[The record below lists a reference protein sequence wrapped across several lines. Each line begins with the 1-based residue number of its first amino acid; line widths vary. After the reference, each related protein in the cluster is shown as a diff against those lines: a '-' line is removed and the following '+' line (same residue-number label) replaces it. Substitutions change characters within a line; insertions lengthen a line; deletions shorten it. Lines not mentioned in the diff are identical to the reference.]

1 MDAKKI
7 GAFIAQQRRL
17 KQLTQKQLGELLGIS
32 DKTVSKWECG
42 YGLPDISIIA
52 PLCAE
57 LEITINELLSGE
69 QLAQEEYPE
78 KAEENMIQLMQESNK
93 TGKKY
98 LLKVTLTNL
107 CIFAAGLAIIV
118 IHKAEMYYNVVNFL
132 DTFRIAELL
141 FILGASLWTAG
152 CLKDFGIAF
161 LLLFRKASYPQ
172 QLAHAILAISTA
184 QKALLYGSALNGIF
198 RMILVFGDLQ
208 FHECLSALPINL
220 AEFFVTLFYGVL
232 TALLLEPVKSRL
244 KKKQIDI

>member
-7 GAFIAQQRRL
+7 GAFIAQQHRL
-17 KQLTQKQLGELLGIS
+17 KQLTQKQLGESLGIS

-52 PLCAE
+52 PLCAA

-78 KAEENMIQLMQESNK
+78 KAEENMIQLMQENNK
-93 TGKKY
+93 TSKTN
-98 LLKVTLTNL
+98 LLKIILINT
-107 CIFAAGLAIIV
+107 CIFAAGLAIAM
-118 IHKAEMYYNVVNFL
+118 IHKSEVYYNTVNFL
-132 DTFRIAELL
+132 EKFRIAELMFL
-141 FILGASLWTAG
+141 FSVSLWTAG
-152 CLKDFGIAF
+152 CLKDFGHAF

-184 QKALLYGSALNGIF
+184 QKALLYASALNGIF
-198 RMILVFGDLQ
+198 RMILVFGEPE
-208 FHECLSALPINL
+208 FRKCLSALPINL

-232 TALLLEPVKSRL
+232 CAFLLEPVKSRL